1 MTTIPDVQLYAHSE
15 RLEGK
20 VVLITGG
27 AAGIGRETAMQYA
40 RSKAK
45 LVLGDLNEPGLE
57 KVVSEIRRTGGEAIG
72 LRCDV
77 TVWDD
82 QLKLFGAAID
92 AYHSVDIVVANA
104 GVNEIGSFWKPEIQ
118 DGKPVKPSTATVDIN
133 LVGTIYTAHL
143 ALHYLDVNR
152 TPECT
157 LKSIVLLGSMAS
169 WQASP
174 QGVVYSASKHAV
186 LGLARAMYVPLA
198 TRGIRVA
205 VVHPFFTDTGLMTT
219 MNRIAVAGIPLLPI
233 ERVAGTIVFSS
244 TDPDTA
250 STGAVWLLPDD
261 GPLLRLEKEIIK
273 GGVYDVIAER
283 NRRFIGTISRLRV
296 TADLLRVLWPKIACG
311 LISAVAAGT
320 LIYVGSG

>member
-15 RLEGK
+15 RLKGK
-20 VVLITGG
+20 VVLITGA
-27 AAGIGRETAMQYA
+27 AAGIGREAALQYA

-57 KVVSEIRRTGGEAIG
+57 KVVSEIRRAGGEAIG

-77 TVWDD
+77 TTWDD
-82 QLKLFGAAID
+82 QLKLFEAAIE
-92 AYHSVDIVVANA
+92 AYHSVDVVVANA
-104 GVNEIGSFWKPEIQ
+104 GVNEIGSFWKPKLEN
-118 DGKPVKPSTATVDIN
+118 GKPTKPSLSTVNIN

-152 TPECT
+152 THEST

-169 WQASP
+169 WQASA

-186 LGLARAMYVPLA
+186 LGLARAMHGPLSA
-198 TRGIRVA
+198 KGIRVA

-233 ERVAGTIVFSS
+233 ERVAGTIIFSS
-244 TDPDTA
+244 TDPDIA

-261 GPLLRLEKEIIK
+261 GLLLRLEKEIVK

-283 NRRFIGTISRLRV
+283 NKRFIG
-296 TADLLRVLWPKIACG
+296 
-311 LISAVAAGT
+311 
-320 LIYVGSG
+320 

>member
-1 MTTIPDVQLYAHSE
+1 MRRGALFLAHPLH
-15 RLEGK
+15 RC
-20 VVLITGG
+20 TGG
-27 AAGIGRETAMQYA
+27 AAGIGKETALQYA

-45 LVLGDLNEPGLE
+45 LVLGDLNKPGLE
-57 KVVSEIRRTGGEAIG
+57 DVVSEIRRAGGEAIG
-72 LRCDV
+72 LQCDV
-77 TVWDD
+77 TSWED
-82 QLKLFGAAID
+82 QLRLFEAAID

-104 GVNEIGSFWKPEIQ
+104 GVNEIGSFWKPKLEN
-118 DGKPVKPSTATVDIN
+118 GRPVKPSTATVDIN

-169 WQASP
+169 WQASA

-186 LGLARAMYVPLA
+186 LGLARAMYGPLSA
-198 TRGIRVA
+198 RGIRVA

-219 MNRIAVAGIPLLPI
+219 MNRVAVAGIPLLPI
-233 ERVAGTIVFSS
+233 ERVAGTIIFSS
-244 TDPDTA
+244 ADPNIA

-261 GPLLRLEKEIIK
+261 GPLLRLEKEIVK

-283 NRRFIGTISRLRV
+283 NRQFIGTVTRLRV
-296 TADLLRVLWPKIACG
+296 AADLVRVLWPKIACG
-311 LISAVAAGT
+311 VISAVAAGT
-320 LIYVGSG
+320 LVYATSG